1 MSPCSCPARRRC
13 CNQAY
18 RVRHCPCLVV
28 QVGGCTGRLG
38 VRSRGDDQCSGAVG
52 SSRGLPVP
60 LSTADSTVR
69 MCTCDGCRVDL
80 RALYVFQWAAGRSR
94 EEMCRSSTR
103 RPQEQYL
110 FQNGSQ
116 GTSRPLV
123 QSSRCRLSDANS
135 KNRLSWGE
143 EPFGTM
149 STRGSLWRD
158 WAGNNVHLYQA
169 HQLRGNFA
177 PEYFQRKRIA
187 RNRSSTQD
195 CCIAQC

>member
-18 RVRHCPCLVV
+18 RGRHCPCLVV
-28 QVGGCTGRLG
+28 QVGSCTGRLG
-38 VRSRGDDQCSGAVG
+38 VRGRGDDQCSGAVG

-60 LSTADSTVR
+60 VSTTDSTVR
-69 MCTCDGCRVDL
+69 MCTCDGCGVVLLVLD
-80 RALYVFQWAAGRSR
+80 VFQWAAERSR
-94 EEMCRSSTR
+94 EETCRSSIH

-110 FQNGSQ
+110 FQNGWQ

-135 KNRLSWGE
+135 KNRLSWAE
-143 EPFGTM
+143 EPLGTM
-149 STRGSLWRD
+149 STRGFLWRD
-158 WAGNNVHLYQA
+158 SAGNNVHFYQA
-169 HQLRGNFA
+169 HQLRRNFA
-177 PEYFQRKRIA
+177 SGYFQRERIA
-187 RNRSSTQD
+187 RSRSSTQD